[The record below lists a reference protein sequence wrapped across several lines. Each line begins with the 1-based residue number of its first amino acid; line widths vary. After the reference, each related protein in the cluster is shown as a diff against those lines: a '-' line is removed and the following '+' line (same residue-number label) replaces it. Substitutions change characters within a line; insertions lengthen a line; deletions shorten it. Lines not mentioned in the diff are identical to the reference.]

1 MGIAINKVDY
11 YRMRYPEGT
20 RLRITSPIADP
31 YTPKEVGDL
40 FTVSHIDDAAQI
52 HGSWDSGG
60 SIAIIIGEDNFEVYT
75 EEEN

>member
-1 MGIAINKVDY
+1 MGTPINKVDY

-20 RLRITSPIADP
+20 RLRLTSAISDP
-31 YTPKEVGDL
+31 YTPKDIGDL

-60 SIAIIIGEDNFEVYT
+60 SMAIIIGEDEFEVYT
-75 EEEN
+75 EEG